1 MLVNIVIDDA
11 CTSVYN
17 CFIKFHTFLPTFDRY
32 FLKALH
38 FLEHF
43 QIKTEFP
50 VAPVYLGISTRPTL

>member
-38 FLEHF
+38 F
-43 QIKTEFP
+43 QIKIEFP
-50 VAPVYLGISTRPTL
+50 VAAVYLGISTRPTL